1 MSIKYLLIQP
11 DEDGAPNR
19 FMTAQQLKEWLHDS
33 DHARNG
39 WRLQDFQ
46 FMTEEELLA
55 AGHDQNYWGEKKRV
69 LLRVEFLKPEAK
81 AVKTEWVVE

>member
-19 FMTAQQLKEWLHDS
+19 FMTEEQLGEWLASS
-33 DHARNG
+33 DHVREG
-39 WRLQDFQ
+39 WRLQDLQ

-55 AGHDQNYWGEKKRV
+55 AGRDQNYWGDKKRV
-69 LLRVEFLKPEAK
+69 LLRIEFLQPKSYE
-81 AVKTEWVVE
+81 VKTKWRI